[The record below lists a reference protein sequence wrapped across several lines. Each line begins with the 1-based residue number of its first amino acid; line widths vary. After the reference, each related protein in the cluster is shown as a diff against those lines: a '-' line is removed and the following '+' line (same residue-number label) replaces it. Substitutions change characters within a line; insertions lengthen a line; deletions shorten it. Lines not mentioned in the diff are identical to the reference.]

1 MQQHIENS
9 IGGSS
14 QECDWAVF
22 DHASWKDDGQTI
34 IGQMPGDPVVAWG
47 AQTFPLDS
55 WLDPKEIVQ
64 PFVHE
69 GMTRTRGSCGA
80 SLGTRHSYNH

>member
-22 DHASWKDDGQTI
+22 DHASWKDDVSALSDARNVERAEKVLVCAFDKAVRRKALAFAAG
-34 IGQMPGDPVVAWG
+34 
-47 AQTFPLDS
+47 
-55 WLDPKEIVQ
+55 
-64 PFVHE
+64 
-69 GMTRTRGSCGA
+69 RG
-80 SLGTRHSYNH
+80 